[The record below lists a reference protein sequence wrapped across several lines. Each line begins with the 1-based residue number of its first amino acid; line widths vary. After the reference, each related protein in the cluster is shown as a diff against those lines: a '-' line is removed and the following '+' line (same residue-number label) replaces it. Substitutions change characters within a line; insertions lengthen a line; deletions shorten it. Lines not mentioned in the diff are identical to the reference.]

1 MEDEKQMTTF
11 DEIVDSGEQTGQ
23 QADVNESEIVDKI
36 NIEAVLQEIS
46 ALFQDLYKAN
56 QILNSKITN
65 SDKSIRDIEAHLR
78 GLASYV
84 DDSGKRTR
92 RLEEGYDFQI
102 LKNFTRQ
109 IIREI
114 NGLKIAIDK
123 TDNEDKKNTMQDT
136 IDALVELLDRNSI
149 IQITPEPG
157 SLYAGQEKFAECTP
171 QKIFTDDNELNGR
184 IASVVRNG
192 YQYEFNDGST
202 RVLEPAKVVLFSTN
216 REQCAEP
223 TDFSNKLIRDIKKK
237 IEAYTKAQRRSLWE
251 DEPYPVKPSKSL
263 KNSNGLIYFVIIA
276 CLCVLSTILGIIV
289 YQQNRTITEFAS
301 KTQTSTQNVKNLETP
316 ISSSVSI
323 PARVKQSS
331 TTDSQVIRQPVTA
344 TCPPQKAPQQK
355 KSKKTVNK

>member
-1 MEDEKQMTTF
+1 MEDKKQMTAF
-11 DEIVDSGEQTGQ
+11 DEIVASGEQTGQ
-23 QADVNESEIVDKI
+23 QANVNESEIVDKN
-36 NIEAVLQEIS
+36 NIEVALQEIS

-65 SDKSIRDIEAHLR
+65 SDKSIRDIEASLR

-114 NGLKIAIDK
+114 NGLKVAIDK

-136 IDALVELLDRNSI
+136 IDALVEILDRNSI

-157 SLYAGQEKFAECTP
+157 SLYAGQEKVAECAP

-184 IASVVRNG
+184 IASVVRDG

-216 REQCAEP
+216 REQCTEP
-223 TDFSNKLIRDIKKK
+223 TDFSNKLICDIKKK
-237 IEAYTKAQRRSLWE
+237 IEACTKAQRRSLWE
-251 DEPYPVKPSKSL
+251 EEPYPVKPSKSK
-263 KNSNGLIYFVIIA
+263 KNSNGLICFVIIV

-301 KTQTSTQNVKNLETP
+301 KTQTNTQNVKNME
-316 ISSSVSI
+316 SSVS
-323 PARVKQSS
+323 SS
-331 TTDSQVIRQPVTA
+331 EEI
-344 TCPPQKAPQQK
+344 K
-355 KSKKTVNK
+355 